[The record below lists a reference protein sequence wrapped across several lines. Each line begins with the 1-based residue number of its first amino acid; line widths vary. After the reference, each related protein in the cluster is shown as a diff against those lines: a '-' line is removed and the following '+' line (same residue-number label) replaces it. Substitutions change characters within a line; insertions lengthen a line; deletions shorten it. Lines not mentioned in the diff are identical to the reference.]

1 MNELNVK
8 DFKPL
13 LPVKDMLP
21 QVPFRRVK
29 TVGDVLS
36 EYLCDRQI
44 PDDILRVFYPFVTLI
59 ALYYGVEVLNRVE
72 YTDRILNIRFHKSV
86 RVEGIRK
93 CVVGFEVD
101 FVFGGGQTCDIR
113 ARVERALYSEEYV
126 RVDGLYEEHS
136 LEISADGVGDIL
148 YRAVEIIDM
157 ADTLTANRMRDR
169 LEKYSN
175 SALSEKSMG

>member
-1 MNELNVK
+1 MNELNIK

-36 EYLCDRQI
+36 GYFSDRQI
-44 PDDILRVFYPFVTLI
+44 PDDILMVFHSFVTLI
-59 ALYYGVEVLNRVE
+59 ALYYGVEVLNRVRYE
-72 YTDRILNIRFHKSV
+72 DNVLDVEFHRSA
-86 RVEGIRK
+86 RVDGTMK
-93 CVVGFEVD
+93 CVVKFDVQ

-113 ARVERALYSEEYV
+113 ASVERALYSKEYTKI
-126 RVDGLYEEHS
+126 DSLSEEHS
-136 LEISADGVGDIL
+136 LEISAEGVGDIL
-148 YRAVEIIDM
+148 YKAVEIIDM
-157 ADTLTANRMRDR
+157 ADTLTANRMKDR

-175 SALSEKSMG
+175 SALAEKSIG